1 MKKLF
6 QGVVFFTKRHTF
18 SITPKDMSFSIILVC
33 RNSVENNIKLFFLFS
48 SAREKLTKLYSVNY
62 HLM

>member
-1 MKKLF
+1 
-6 QGVVFFTKRHTF
+6 
-18 SITPKDMSFSIILVC
+18 MSFSIILVC

-62 HLM
+62 HLMWIKSKGWWVLHIL